1 MLEKKLMF
9 FSRSKVTIESN
20 DNILKSYIYN
30 IYIYICINLK
40 SP

>member
-20 DNILKSYIYN
+20 DNILKSYIY
-30 IYIYICINLK
+30 ISI
-40 SP
+40 